1 LAKDGTVH
9 VVDRVLIPPR
19 KVDDS
24 APDWTGND
32 DELTVEDLKS
42 RLGDWLAED
51 EGVDEV
57 EMMHDILAHG
67 AEL

>member
-1 LAKDGTVH
+1 
-9 VVDRVLIPPR
+9 LIPPR

-57 EMMHDILAHG
+57 EVMHDMLAHG

>member
-1 LAKDGTVH
+1 
-9 VVDRVLIPPR
+9 LIPPR
-19 KVDDS
+19 KVGDS

-51 EGVDEV
+51 EDVDEDEDKV
-57 EMMHDILAHG
+57 EVMHDMLAHG
-67 AEL
+67 TEL